1 MAKANRPS
9 QRTDAHA
16 EPAEELSFGQ
26 ALERL
31 EAIVEAM
38 EQGDLPLETLLVR
51 YEEGRRLVELCQA
64 RLAAAE
70 LRLRQLERREDGSL
84 ATRPI
89 EPETSP
95 EADA

>member
-1 MAKANRPS
+1 MAKANRS
-9 QRTDAHA
+9 SRQTDANA
-16 EPAEELSFGQ
+16 EPAEPSFGE

-38 EQGDLPLETLLVR
+38 EEGDLPLETLLER

-70 LRLRQLERREDGSL
+70 LRLQQLERRADGSL
-84 ATRPI
+84 TTRPV
-89 EPETSP
+89 ETETSP